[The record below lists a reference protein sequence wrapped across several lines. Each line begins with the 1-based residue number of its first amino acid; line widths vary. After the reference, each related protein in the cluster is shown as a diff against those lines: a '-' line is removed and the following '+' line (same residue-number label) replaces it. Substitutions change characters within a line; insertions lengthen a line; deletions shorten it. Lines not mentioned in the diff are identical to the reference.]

1 LTGLRGG
8 LLIAPRRRCM
18 SISTKSEITVQGIAA
33 SKGIAYGQV
42 FLYLQ
47 NELEIPRYTVDPD
60 KRVAE
65 IARFDQALIVTRQ
78 QIARIQEQVTRNL
91 GEEEALIFDAHQMV
105 LEDQALIGETIRDF
119 EKTGLNIET
128 CFNAVAQRYIQA
140 FAEID
145 DEYLRERAADIKDV
159 AKRVLHILL
168 GQTAGSL
175 TELVDKR
182 IIVANDISP
191 SEAAGIDRSAA
202 LGIVTDAGS
211 RTSHAVIVARSM
223 KIPAVVGTDNLAS
236 KLKDGDWLMVDGY
249 DGMVIINPTEQTL
262 FRYGKIQKAKQTFES
277 RLMTANELPAETL
290 DGVAV
295 TLRANV
301 EKPNEIGLV
310 KQYRAAGIGL
320 YRTEFLF
327 LSADKVPTE
336 EQQFAAYR
344 EIVAGLAPAAVTI
357 RTLDVGGDKPLPGDP
372 HLIGPEANPF
382 LGFRA
387 IRMCLENP
395 EMFKNQLRAILRA
408 SAHGTVELMYPMI
421 SGPDELDRANA
432 MLEEARAELKAKGIA
447 FDEKMRV
454 GTMIE
459 IPSAAIAGEVLAE
472 KSNFF
477 SIGTNDLI
485 QYLLAIDRGNSR
497 IAHLYDPTHPAVLR
511 TIKQIVDTG
520 HARGI
525 KVSVC
530 GEMAGDALYAP
541 LLLGLGVDELS
552 MTPTLVPSVRYLVRV
567 MKMSDARALAAE
579 ALKQTDAKKTYALV
593 EAFYNDRMKVE

>member
-1 LTGLRGG
+1 MPTP
-8 LLIAPRRRCM
+8 A
-18 SISTKSEITVQGIAA
+18 KSEIIVQGLAA

-47 NELEIPRYTVDPD
+47 SELEIPRYSVDPD

-65 IARFDQALIVTRQ
+65 IARFEQALIATRQ
-78 QIARIQEQVTRNL
+78 QVAKIREQVTQNL
-91 GEEEALIFDAHQMV
+91 GEEEALIFDAHLMV

-119 EKTGLNIET
+119 QKSGLNIET

-159 AKRVLHILL
+159 AKRVLHVLL

-223 KIPAVVGTDNLAS
+223 KIPAVVGAEGLTTR
-236 KLKDGDWLMVDGY
+236 LKDTDWLLVDGY
-249 DGMVIINPTEQTL
+249 EGVVVINPSEQTL

-277 RLMTANELPAETL
+277 RLLAANDLPAETL

-295 TLRANV
+295 SLRANI
-301 EKPNEIGLV
+301 EKPDEIALV
-310 KQYRAAGIGL
+310 KQYRAAGVGL

-327 LSADKVPTE
+327 LSTDRMPTE
-336 EQQFAAYR
+336 DQQYAAYR
-344 EIVAGLAPAAVTI
+344 EIVAGLAPAPVTI

-372 HLIGPEANPF
+372 TLIGPEANPF

-395 EMFKNQLRAILRA
+395 ELFKTQLRAILRA
-408 SAHGTVELMYPMI
+408 SAHGKVEVMYPMI
-421 SGPDELDRANA
+421 SGVEELDRANSLLA
-432 MLEEARAELKAKGIA
+432 EAKAELRQRNLA
-447 FDEKMRV
+447 FDDNVSV

-459 IPSAAIAGEVLAE
+459 IPSAAIAGDLLAE
-472 KSNFF
+472 RSGFF

-497 IAHLYDPTHPAVLR
+497 IAHLYDPTHPAVIRVLR
-511 TIKQIVDTG
+511 QIVETG
-520 HARGI
+520 HARGL

-552 MTPTLVPSVRYLVRV
+552 MTPTLVPSVRYLVRA
-567 MKMSDARALAAE
+567 MKMSDAKKLAAE
-579 ALKQTDAKKTYALV
+579 ALKQSDAKKTFALV
-593 EAFYNDRMKVE
+593 EAFYNERMKAE

>member
-1 LTGLRGG
+1 
-8 LLIAPRRRCM
+8 M
-18 SISTKSEITVQGIAA
+18 SIPAKSEFTVQGLAA

-47 NELEIPRYTVDPD
+47 NELEIPRYTVDPE

-65 IARFDQALIVTRQ
+65 IARFEQALVITRQ
-78 QIARIQEQVTRNL
+78 QIGAIQEQVSKNL
-91 GEEEALIFDAHQMV
+91 SEEEALIFDAHQMV

-119 EKTGLNIET
+119 QKTGLNIET

-145 DEYLRERAADIKDV
+145 DEYLRERAADLKDV
-159 AKRVLHILL
+159 AKRVLHVLL

-175 TELVDKR
+175 TALVDKR
-182 IIVANDISP
+182 IIVAADVSP

-223 KIPAVVGTDNLAS
+223 KIPAVVGTGDLTT
-236 KLKDGDWLMVDGY
+236 KLKDGDWILVDGY
-249 DGMVIINPTEQTL
+249 EGLVIINPAEQTL

-277 RLMTANELPAETL
+277 RLMAANDQPAETL

-295 TLRANV
+295 TLRANI
-301 EKPNEIGLV
+301 EKPDEIALV
-310 KQYRAAGIGL
+310 KQYRAAGVGL

-327 LSADKVPTE
+327 LSSAKVPTE
-336 EQQFAAYR
+336 EQQYAAYK
-344 EIVAGLAPAAVTI
+344 EIVAGLAPSPVTI

-408 SAHGTVELMYPMI
+408 SAHGKVELMYPMI
-421 SGPDELDRANA
+421 SGVEELDRANVLLA
-432 MLEEARAELKAKGIA
+432 DCKTELKQKGQA
-447 FDEKMRV
+447 FDDKLSV
-454 GTMIE
+454 GAMIE
-459 IPSAAIAGEVLAE
+459 IPSAAIAGDLLAE
-472 KSNFF
+472 RSNFF

-497 IAHLYDPTHPAVLR
+497 IAHLYDPTHPAVIR
-511 TIKQIVDTG
+511 TLKQIVDNG
-520 HARGI
+520 HAHNL

-552 MTPTLVPSVRYLVRV
+552 MTPTLVPSVRYIVRA
-567 MKMSDARALAAE
+567 MKMSDARALAVE
-579 ALKQTDAKKTYALV
+579 ALKQTDPRKTFALV
-593 EAFYNDRMKVE
+593 EAFYDERMKGE